1 MKATGW
7 INFISLIIIVYTV
20 FMMLSEDLKTAVTG
34 LCVCLLVIFANCV
47 LMFFIDKNPYR
58 TRERYL
64 RIKKMF
70 ENL

>member
-1 MKATGW
+1 
-7 INFISLIIIVYTV
+7 
-20 FMMLSEDLKTAVTG
+20 MMLSEDLKTAVTG